1 MTNMRS
7 RSAVFVLVLMACGP
21 GGGVSFDLTPTPKV
35 HEVPAAQP
43 STSPEVGVAMV
54 ITDAISTVDLDK
66 EQNRRLIA
74 LVREIGEHH
83 QHVQEMRKALALDIA
98 SSVESGNVDERAL
111 AADATNLGKARADV
125 AADDGKS
132 LEELHRVLMPEQRK
146 RVATAILARVA
157 NLPTD
162 DGQARYGNWR
172 SDLEI
177 TVVQNEKIAPKLD
190 GDTSSTTSAR
200 AERDAWAARLRAT
213 ASEFARDTFSAS
225 SYLDPEVIKTTVERI
240 RRVTSFLKLVV
251 PELTEKQRQRAAENL
266 RAEVG
271 VGRD

>member
-1 MTNMRS
+1 M
-7 RSAVFVLVLMACGP
+7 MACGP
-21 GGGVSFDLTPTPKV
+21 GGGVNFDLTPTPKV
-35 HEVPAAQP
+35 HEVPAARP
-43 STSPEVGVAMV
+43 STSPEVGVAV
-54 ITDAISTVDLDK
+54 LITDAISTVDLDK
-66 EQNRRLIA
+66 EQNRHLIA

-98 SSVESGNVDERAL
+98 SSVESGTIDEGAL
-111 AADATNLGKARADV
+111 GADAANLGKARAEV

-132 LEELHRVLMPEQRK
+132 LEELHRVLTPEQRK
-146 RVATAILARVA
+146 RVAAAILARIP

-177 TVVQNEKIAPKLD
+177 SIVQNEKIAPKLD
-190 GDTSSTTSAR
+190 GDTSSTASAR

-213 ASEFARDTFSAS
+213 ATEFEHEMFSAA
-225 SYLDPEVIKTTVERI
+225 SYLDPEVIKTTIERV

-251 PELTEKQRQRAAENL
+251 PELTEKQRQRASENL

-271 VGRD
+271 VSRD